1 MKSKRFARQFGRAC
15 GDFDICN
22 NDGVDHFLVPVDND
36 IPHQMLLHWIHYK
49 TTKMPNHFKITA
61 VHFYDTDAPNE
72 ETVAV
77 LNAFCEKRKNL
88 PIVYKKVAKPA
99 SRVAYNTLLVET
111 AVELGCN
118 KVALPDSL
126 DFMNCTILRN
136 MALDGCFSGLSVV
149 ETVKLNDDAPPVKIT
164 RPFCYCSDEEIQKFG
179 EAREF
184 VDKPTG
190 IQLEAEEF
198 MEVAKRGLDMLKGE
212 STNVD
217 MNIFH
222 SQFSIQKKYL
232 MTGGEEEDINE

>member
-22 NDGVDHFLVPVDND
+22 NDGVDHFL
-36 IPHQMLLHWIHYK
+36 IPFDHDVQHQMLLHWINYK

-61 VHFYDTDAPNE
+61 VHFYDTDEPNQQ
-72 ETVAV
+72 TVTA
-77 LNAFCEKRKNL
+77 LNEFCAARKNL
-88 PIVYKKVAKPA
+88 PIVYKKVTRPETA
-99 SRVAYNTLLVET
+99 VAYNTMLVET

-118 KVALPDSL
+118 KIALPDSL
-126 DFMNCTILRN
+126 DFMNCTILKN
-136 MALDGCFSGLSVV
+136 MALEGCFNGLSVV
-149 ETVKLNDDAPPVKIT
+149 QTVKLNDQSPPVKIT
-164 RPFCYCSDEEIQKFG
+164 RPFCYCSDEEIAKFG
-179 EAREF
+179 EALGF

-190 IQLEAEEF
+190 IRIEPEEF
-198 MEVAKRGLDMLKGE
+198 MEVAKRGLDLLKGE

-232 MTGGEEEDINE
+232 MTGGEEEDKNE